1 MGHQTWQRQVLI
13 VALAIFASAVISGTV
28 VSSFQWINKPFPGFF
43 LHENMTVGPYSLPHW
58 SGSLGGLRAL
68 DLVVAVDGKP
78 LGSRS
83 ELYARTKNIPAGT
96 AFRYEILRGRES
108 FELTIP
114 SMRLSFHDWF
124 LSFGMFVLVGVA
136 FLVIGVAP
144 YYFRANSPAALPLCF
159 MVVAVFVWFETTFDF
174 MTTGLLPRELRLFAL
189 TLAPSAGM
197 HLALLLNTAEPL
209 SRRRPVV
216 LGVAYGAG
224 ALLALLNSLTFLG
237 PVDRWILFFRAGY
250 LYTCVGALFFLAIL
264 WSALRG
270 TLADLARS
278 RLRVMFGGAVLGFL
292 IPTLS
297 AVLTS
302 SFGWSIPYNLAL
314 IPTIFFPLS
323 VAFALLKYSLFD
335 LGNAFKVALSRI
347 TLTIFL
353 SAMYVAVVVVLNS
366 SVGIYDKDPLIPLF
380 FSVLVVL
387 FFNPLLRWIERVVD
401 RYIYGQEYDPISV
414 QDEVSLYLRSLAT
427 AQSLA
432 NGFVKLVSERVRLQS
447 AGLVYRPKGI
457 DEVLATELN
466 QSAVD
471 YGAMIEPVC
480 ALWGREVRGHYGG
493 VSRSEVA
500 TDPRFRGRRD
510 DLLAI
515 YQRLSAEFFIPIVF
529 EREVRGFAW
538 FGAKRSQ
545 REYSADDLRL
555 LRLLTD
561 QLALSLENGRLFE
574 ESVKAEQEY
583 RQLYNEAE
591 VANKQ
596 LVEHDRVKKQFV
608 ANICHELRTPISTII
623 GYSEVLLD
631 PTFHGNRR
639 AILEKLVNNGQD
651 LSQLMDNLLDFSRME
666 ADALFNRMEAVN
678 VEEIL
683 RTLEVMA
690 QRLIRGRPIDFK
702 IKLESSIE
710 TIYSDPRKLQQIL
723 VHLLT
728 NALKFTKQGEIE
740 VELRRVLEA
749 SGAFV
754 AIAVSDTGIGIDQK
768 DQATIFEA
776 FRQVDGSSTRQYG
789 GTGVGLN
796 LCQKL
801 AHALG
806 GKISVASEV
815 GIGSVFSVLLPLTPA
830 LSETRQ
836 AA

>member
-1 MGHQTWQRQVLI
+1 MGHQPWHRQVLI
-13 VALAIFASAVISGTV
+13 VLLASFAFAIISGTL
-28 VSSFQWINKPFPGFF
+28 VSSVQWINKPFPGFF

-58 SGSLGGLRAL
+58 SGVGGGLKPL
-68 DLVVAVDGKP
+68 DLIATIDGTP
-78 LGSRS
+78 LRTRTDLYERS
-83 ELYARTKNIPAGT
+83 KTVPAGT
-96 AFRYEILRGRES
+96 LFRYRVVRGQES
-108 FELTIP
+108 FELIIP

-124 LSFGMFVLVGVA
+124 LSFGIFVLVGVA
-136 FLVIGVAP
+136 FLLIGVTP

-159 MVVAVFVWFETTFDF
+159 MVVAVFIWFGTTFDF

-197 HLALLLNTAEPL
+197 HLALSLTAGESL
-209 SRRRPVV
+209 SRRRPLLLVFI
-216 LGVAYGAG
+216 YGTG
-224 ALLALLNSLTFLG
+224 AILAFLNGLTFFG
-237 PVDRWILFFRAGY
+237 AVERWILLFRATY
-250 LYTCVGALFFLAIL
+250 LYTCVGAVVFLGIV

-270 TLADLARS
+270 SLADLARS

-292 IPTLS
+292 IPTVS

-314 IPTIFFPLS
+314 IPTVFFPLS

-335 LGNAFKVALSRI
+335 LGNALKVALSRI
-347 TLTIFL
+347 TLTAFL
-353 SAMYVAVVVVLNS
+353 SAMYVGVVVIVNS
-366 SVGIYDKDPLIPLF
+366 SVGIYDNDPLIPLF

-387 FFNPLLRWIERVVD
+387 FFNPLLRWIEGVVD
-401 RYIYGQEYDPISV
+401 RYIYRQEYDPINV

-432 NGFVKLVSERVRLQS
+432 DGFVKLVAQRVGLRS
-447 AGLVYRPKGI
+447 AGLVYRPRGAH
-457 DEVLATELN
+457 EALGAELSETGN
-466 QSAVD
+466 D
-471 YGAMIEPVC
+471 YGPTVEPVC
-480 ALWGREVRGHYGG
+480 TLWGLEVQGHYGG

-500 TDPRFRGRRD
+500 TDPHFRDRRD
-510 DLLAI
+510 ELLAI
-515 YQRLSAEFFIPIVF
+515 YQRLKAEVFIPIVF

-538 FGAKRSQ
+538 FGAKQSQ

-555 LRLLTD
+555 LRILTD

-574 ESVKAEQEY
+574 ESVKAQQEY
-583 RQLYNEAE
+583 RQLYNNAE

-631 PTFHGNRR
+631 PHFGGDRGT
-639 AILEKLVNNGQD
+639 ILEKLVNNGQD
-651 LSQLMDNLLDFSRME
+651 LSLLMDNLLDFSRVE
-666 ADALFNRMEAVN
+666 TDALFNRLEPVN
-678 VEEIL
+678 LEEIL

-690 QRLIRGRPIDFK
+690 ERLIRGRPIEFRMN
-702 IKLESSIE
+702 IEAGLEI
-710 TIYSDPRKLQQIL
+710 IYSDPRKLQQIL
-723 VHLLT
+723 VQLLT

-740 VELRRVLEA
+740 VKICSTSEA
-749 SGAFV
+749 GQSCV
-754 AIAVSDTGIGIDQK
+754 EIVVSDTGIGIDQK

-776 FRQVDGSSTRQYG
+776 FRQLDGSSTRKYG
-789 GTGVGLN
+789 GTGVGLS

-806 GKISVASEV
+806 GKINVISEV
-815 GIGSVFSVLLPLTPA
+815 GIGSTFSVRLPLVSVD
-830 LSETRQ
+830 SEIRE